1 MRNKVLILL
10 VKAVLWVVVFFI
22 CDLLFQYFDSGQ
34 VSYNEAFPYALT
46 RGLPLFAIFEIIDY
60 FRKKKQ

>member
-22 CDLLFQYFDSGQ
+22 CDLLFQYFDNGQ
-34 VSYNEAFPYALT
+34 VSYNEAFHYALT